1 MAESVIEEVGD
12 DDESLNGLQKTSI
25 LLLALGKDTASK
37 VLSHLNPREVQQIG
51 TAMTNITDVSHED
64 IHSVMESFLSELG
77 DDALGVNP
85 TEYAQSLMVDALGEG
100 GGGLMDAAMLGD
112 QVKGLEALK
121 WMHPSTISN
130 MLKNEHPQVTAIVLS
145 YFEPDLSAEIL
156 RGLPER
162 FQSEIVYRI
171 ATLTT
176 IQPRAL
182 FDLNDVIETASSD
195 GEGGKLATIGGEK
208 KAAEILNLVGAGVDS
223 RVLDEIAVEHEDI
236 SKGIQDKMFV
246 FEDISGIEPRGIQT
260 LLGEVPTDILK
271 VALKGADQ
279 NMVDLFLENMSKRQA
294 EMLKEELEM
303 SAPVKLSDVED
314 AQRQIIQTVRRLADE
329 EKIVMPGGGEEFV

>member
-1 MAESVIEEVGD
+1 MADVIEEVG
-12 DDESLNGLQKTSI
+12 EGSGELTGLEKTSI
-25 LLLALGKDTASK
+25 LLLALGKETASK
-37 VLSHLNPREVQQIG
+37 VLAHLNPREVQQIG
-51 TAMTNITDVSHED
+51 TSLTNIADVSHDD
-64 IHSVMESFLSELG
+64 IHAVMESFLSELG
-77 DDALGVNP
+77 EDALGVNP

-112 QVKGLEALK
+112 QIKGLEALK

-130 MLKNEHPQVTAIVLS
+130 MLKNEHPQVIAIVLS

-195 GEGGKLATIGGEK
+195 GKGGKLATIGGEK
-208 KAAEILNLVGAGVDS
+208 KAAEILNLVGAGIDS

-279 NMVDLFLENMSKRQA
+279 TMVDLFLGNMSKRQA

-329 EKIVMPGGGEEFV
+329 EKIVMPGGGEEFI

>member
-1 MAESVIEEVGD
+1 MADVIEEVG
-12 DDESLNGLQKTSI
+12 EGSGELTGLEKTSI
-25 LLLALGKDTASK
+25 LLLALGKETASK
-37 VLSHLNPREVQQIG
+37 VLAHLNPREVQQIG
-51 TAMTNITDVSHED
+51 TSMTNIADVSHDD
-64 IHSVMESFLSELG
+64 IHAVMESFLSELG
-77 DDALGVNP
+77 EDALGVNP

-112 QVKGLEALK
+112 QIKGLEALK

-130 MLKNEHPQVTAIVLS
+130 MLKNEHPQVIAIVLS

-208 KAAEILNLVGAGVDS
+208 RAAEILNLVGAGIDS

-279 NMVDLFLENMSKRQA
+279 TMVDLFLGNMSKRQA

-303 SAPVKLSDVED
+303 SAPVKISDVED

-329 EKIVMPGGGEEFV
+329 EKIVMPGGGEEFI